1 MGLCQSWME
10 WKQVFYYGHAH
21 QHMPAV
27 SLTEECSPSCGES
40 IYLMD
45 LMCVEEALE
54 ARSQVKVGGLRTGNI
69 LVTLTITKTAQQ
81 ACSSGKVE
89 NSLQI
94 TD

>member
-1 MGLCQSWME
+1 
-10 WKQVFYYGHAH
+10 
-21 QHMPAV
+21 
-27 SLTEECSPSCGES
+27 
-40 IYLMD
+40 
-45 LMCVEEALE
+45 MCVEEALE

-69 LVTLTITKTAQQ
+69 LVTLTTAKTAQQ